1 MIGHSGHFISQ
12 NISENEL
19 ANDIN
24 NKNVFVSHSVH
35 DIDDLNHSV
44 DDLNVF
50 VNHFVND
57 FVNDFANV
65 YNSTKSRNDNR
76 KYSTKWTKL
85 IENKSVVLSGVY
97 LRPFCSTLL
106 SKITSLLILNSN
118 FFGSDKKTRSCFF
131 LSSSH
136 R

>member
-1 MIGHSGHFISQ
+1 MIGRSGHFISQ

-44 DDLNVF
+44 NDINVF

-57 FVNDFANV
+57 FVNDFANAFV
-65 YNSTKSRNDNR
+65 NNFV
-76 KYSTKWTKL
+76 
-85 IENKSVVLSGVY
+85 NK
-97 LRPFCSTLL
+97 PPMPIL
-106 SKITSLLILNSN
+106 SKVME
-118 FFGSDKKTRSCFF
+118 
-131 LSSSH
+131 LSI
-136 R
+136 RMRI